1 MMLMDRLPNIVKV
14 LKKNPDVAYFDSK
27 NLARRTMLDKILKIK
42 PYEIAINPKYDGYQ
56 GGLASMVHKFFDEKI
71 GSKTSANKSLLKDYR
86 NQRLKNSKEGNC
98 M

>member
-42 PYEIAINPKYDGYQ
+42 PYEIAINPK
-56 GGLASMVHKFFDEKI
+56 
-71 GSKTSANKSLLKDYR
+71 
-86 NQRLKNSKEGNC
+86 
-98 M
+98 